1 MKIFINLI
9 KITLVATLLFV
20 NQFAAAQ
27 CDPVTSVT
35 VSSITSTTAT
45 ISWTAST
52 SSPGIQHRFEI
63 RTSGAPGSGT
73 TGLSQSGN
81 IPDNQNFAEIIEL
94 SMSTNYNVYVRYQCS
109 EAPNVFSAWTTAVAF
124 STTAIETP
132 VANPATYVSDTFFTA
147 SWVPMRGVTSYRLDV
162 SETID
167 FSSLLSGYDNLL
179 VNNSTKFVTGGLL
192 PSTTYYYRV
201 RAEAIGGI
209 GLETSANSNVIAVT
223 TLAAASSFIV
233 WTENGWIGASGPTI
247 NLDVIIDYP
256 YNTGGQEGFDYPFS
270 EGNSLTINP
279 GAQFTLASY
288 TNLLINNEIV
298 NNAGPNGFIVEN
310 NANLAQVDDNAPA
323 NSGKITVK
331 RNSSAVFRLDYTLW
345 SSPNSDIPGN
355 NPQTLKA
362 FSPATANSRF
372 YTYDTATDVF
382 AAIASPNTVAF
393 EAGVGYMIRIGNSHV
408 PYVDGTSVPAI
419 WEGSF
424 IGTPN
429 NGIINVPLSTA
440 GNGYN
445 LIGNPYPCVISAE
458 NFITSNEDNIEG
470 TIYFWRRKNNV
481 TGAGDT
487 GSFYATYT
495 SLGGTS
501 SSEASDTSDAPN
513 GFIQVGQGFLV
524 KAKPAGTEVVF
535 QNSLREYEEFDDQF
549 FRTATSGIEIEKHR
563 VWLNLTNASGVY
575 SELLVGYAEGATDG
589 LDNLFDGRFIKDT
602 EVALTTLINNEEF
615 TIQAKALPFS
625 AEDTIPLGFKVVLAG
640 QYTISL
646 KDFDGLFEGEQGI
659 YLYDAMTETIHDLK
673 ENDYVFASEIG
684 VQNNRFELRFSNETL
699 GVTNPLE
706 ANAIVVFKKNNTI
719 QVEAGAVILN
729 TITVFDIQGRKLVEM
744 NDLNASSIAID
755 TLKQNNQ
762 VLIIQITDE
771 NQNTI
776 TKKFLF

>member
-9 KITLVATLLFV
+9 KITFVASLLFFT
-20 NQFAAAQ
+20 QFATAQ
-27 CDPVTSVT
+27 CDPVTGVT
-35 VSSITSTTAT
+35 VSSITSTTA
-45 ISWTAST
+45 IINWTASA
-52 SSPGIQHRFEI
+52 SAPGIQHRFEI
-63 RTSGAPGSGT
+63 RTSGAPG
-73 TGLSQSGN
+73 TGAGGLIQSGN
-81 IPDNQNFAEIIEL
+81 IPDNQLFANVTDLTI
-94 SMSTNYNVYVRYQCS
+94 STNYNVYVRYQCS
-109 EAPNVFSAWTTAVAF
+109 EAPNVFSAWTAAVSF
-124 STTAIETP
+124 STNAIETP
-132 VANPATYVSDTFFTA
+132 VANPATYISDTFFTA
-147 SWVPMRGVTSYRLDV
+147 SWVPMAGVTSYRLDV
-162 SETID
+162 SDTID
-167 FSSLLSGYDNLL
+167 FSTTLPGFNDLL
-179 VNNSTKFVTGGLL
+179 VNNSTKFVTGGLVA
-192 PSTTYYYRV
+192 STTYYYRV
-201 RAEAIGGI
+201 RAEAVGGI
-209 GLETSANSNVIAVT
+209 GPETSANSNTIAVT
-223 TLAAASSFIV
+223 TLSAASSFIV
-233 WTENGWIGASGPTI
+233 WTENGWVGASGPTI

-256 YNTGGQEGFDYPFS
+256 YNTAGPEGFDYPFY

-279 GAQFTLASY
+279 GAQFTLGSL
-288 TNLLINNEIV
+288 TSLIINNEII
-298 NNAGPNGFIVEN
+298 NNAGIDGLIIEN
-310 NANLAQVDDNAPA
+310 NASLVQVDDSAPA

-331 RNSSAVFRLDYTLW
+331 RNSSALFRLDYTMW
-345 SSPNSDIPGN
+345 SSPVSDGLAN

-382 AAIASPNTVAF
+382 AAIGSPNTVAF
-393 EAGVGYMIRIGNSHV
+393 EAGVGYMIRIANNHV
-408 PYVDGTSVPAI
+408 PYVDETSIPVI

-445 LIGNPYPCVISAE
+445 LIGNPYPSVISAE

-524 KAKPAGTEVVF
+524 QAKPAATEVVF

-549 FRTATSGIEIEKHR
+549 FKTTTSGVEIEKHR
-563 VWLNLTNASGVY
+563 IWLNLTNTTGVY
-575 SELLVGYAEGATDG
+575 SELLVGYAEGALDG
-589 LDNLFDGRFIKDT
+589 IDSRFDGKFIKDT
-602 EVALTTLINNEEF
+602 DVALTTLINNEEF

-625 AEDTIPLGFKVVLAG
+625 AEDTIPLGFKVVAAG

-659 YLYDAMTETIHDLK
+659 YLYDATTETIHDLK
-673 ENDYVFASEIG
+673 ESDYVFATEIG
-684 VQNNRFELRFSNETL
+684 VQNDRFELRFSNETL

-729 TITVFDIQGRKLVEM
+729 TITVFDIQGRKLIEM

>member
-1 MKIFINLI
+1 MKTFITLI
-9 KITLVATLLFV
+9 KITLVASLLFFTQV
-20 NQFAAAQ
+20 ASAQ
-27 CDPVTSVT
+27 CEKPTAIT

-52 SSPGIQHRFEI
+52 SAPGIQYRYEI

-73 TGLSQSGN
+73 TGLAQSGD
-81 IPDNQNFAEIIEL
+81 IPDNQSFVNVAELTI
-94 SMSTNYNVYVRYQCS
+94 STNYNVYLRYQCTLS
-109 EAPNVFSAWTTAVAF
+109 PSVFSGWTTAVAF
-124 STTAIETP
+124 ATSPIETP
-132 VANPATYVSDTFFTA
+132 IANPGIYISDTFFTA
-147 SWVPMRGVTSYRLDV
+147 SWLPVNGISNYLLDV
-162 SETID
+162 STVND
-167 FSSLLSGYDNLL
+167 FSSFLPGYENLVVMPRQKL
-179 VNNSTKFVTGGLL
+179 IIDLTATSV
-192 PSTTYYYRV
+192 YYYRV
-201 RAEAIGGI
+201 RAQGTGGA
-209 GLETSANSNVIAVT
+209 GLETSAYSNVIMVT

-233 WTENGWIGASGPTI
+233 WTENGWVPDIDPNNS
-247 NLDVIIDYP
+247 LDVIID
-256 YNTGGQEGFDYPFS
+256 FDYNSDLSEQGTDFPFF
-270 EGNSLTINP
+270 EGKSLTINS
-279 GAQFTLASY
+279 GVQFTLASG
-288 TNLLINNEIV
+288 TSLVIDNEVV
-298 NNAGPNGFIVEN
+298 NNSGPNGLIVEN
-310 NANLAQVDDNAPA
+310 NASLVQLDDTSVNI
-323 NSGKITVK
+323 GKITVK
-331 RNSSAVFRLDYTLW
+331 RNSSELFRLDYTMW
-345 SSPNSDIPGN
+345 SSPISDISAN
-355 NPQTLKA
+355 SPQTLKG
-362 FSPATANSRF
+362 FSPSTANSRF
-372 YTYDTATDVF
+372 YTYNTATDLF
-382 AAIASPNTVAF
+382 ATIANPNTVPF
-393 EAGVGYMIRIGNSHV
+393 EAGIGYMIRIGNSHV

-445 LIGNPYPCVISAE
+445 LIGNPYPSVISAE

-524 KAKPAGTEVVF
+524 QAKPAATEVVF

-549 FRTATSGIEIEKHR
+549 FKTTTSGVEIEKHR
-563 VWLNLTNASGVY
+563 IWLNLTNTTGVY
-575 SELLVGYAEGATDG
+575 SELLVGYAEGALDG
-589 LDNLFDGRFIKDT
+589 IDSRFDGKFIKDT
-602 EVALTTLINNEEF
+602 DVALTTLINNEEF

-625 AEDTIPLGFKVVLAG
+625 AEDTIPLGFKVVAAG

-659 YLYDAMTETIHDLK
+659 YLYDATTETIHDLK
-673 ENDYVFASEIG
+673 ESDYVFATEIG
-684 VQNNRFELRFSNETL
+684 VQNDRFELRFSNETL

-729 TITVFDIQGRKLVEM
+729 TITVFDIQGRKLIEM